1 MGSGRVRGAGRK
13 GETHGIGTGDE
24 DDSIGRSVKTA
35 SWQTPMRVVACQW
48 EIAWEDK
55 AANHARVHDL
65 LAAAGLQRDSL
76 VVLPEMF
83 ATGFSM
89 NVVGITDSVSGET
102 QHFLAES
109 AARLEVNLLGGI
121 VTGDLDGEGRNE
133 AVLYSPRGH
142 EAGRYRKIHPYPLAA
157 EGEHFIGGDEV
168 ALLPCNEFV
177 LAPFVCYDLRFPEV
191 FRTAA
196 ARGATLF
203 CVIASWPAARSDHW
217 HTLLRARAIENQAY
231 VVGVNRCG
239 DDPAE
244 HYSGGSVIFGPR
256 GEVLARAGAEEGTI
270 AADLDLD
277 VLLAYRHAF
286 PSLLDMRWRA
296 L

>member
-1 MGSGRVRGAGRK
+1 MRAFA
-13 GETHGIGTGDE
+13 T
-24 DDSIGRSVKTA
+24 
-35 SWQTPMRVVACQW
+35 SWPPP
-48 EIAWEDK
+48 
-55 AANHARVHDL
+55 H
-65 LAAAGLQRDSL
+65 LQRDSL

-89 NVVGITDSVSGET
+89 NVAGITDSGSSET
-102 QHFLAES
+102 QRFLAATAES
-109 AARLEVNLLGGI
+109 HGVYLLGGL
-121 VTGDLDGEGRNE
+121 VTGEVDGAGRNE
-133 AVLYSPRGH
+133 AVLYSPRGQV
-142 EAGRYRKIHPYPLAA
+142 AGRYRKIHPYSLAA
-157 EGEHFIGGDEV
+157 ENEHFVGGDDV
-168 ALLPCNEFV
+168 ALWVCNEFV

-239 DDPAE
+239 DDPAV
-244 HYSGGSVIFGPR
+244 HYSGGSVIFGPK
-256 GEVLARAGAEEGTI
+256 GEVLAQAGAEDGTI
-270 AADLDLD
+270 AADLDLIALRD
-277 VLLAYRHAF
+277 YRRAF
-286 PSLLDMRWRA
+286 PSLADIRWRS

>member
-1 MGSGRVRGAGRK
+1 
-13 GETHGIGTGDE
+13 
-24 DDSIGRSVKTA
+24 
-35 SWQTPMRVVACQW
+35 MRVVACQW
-48 EIAWEDK
+48 DIAWEDK
-55 AANHARVHDL
+55 AANLARVRDL
-65 LAAAGLQRDSL
+65 LAVADLQRNSL

-89 NVVGITDSVSGET
+89 NVAGITDSGSGET
-102 QHFLAES
+102 QHFLAEM
-109 AARLEVNLLGGI
+109 ARRLEVYLLGGL
-121 VTGDLDGEGRNE
+121 VTGEVDGAGRNE
-133 AVLYSPRGH
+133 AVLYSPSGH

-168 ALLPCNEFV
+168 ALLACNEFV

-203 CVIASWPAARSDHW
+203 CVIASWPAARSEHW

-239 DDPAE
+239 NDPIK
-244 HYSGGSVIFGPR
+244 HYAGGSVIFGPW
-256 GEVLARAGAEEGTI
+256 GDVLAQAGAEEGTI
-270 AADLDLD
+270 TADLDLAA
-277 VLLAYRHAF
+277 LQEYRLAF
-286 PSLLDMRWRA
+286 PSLADMRWRS